1 MKCEKCNT
9 EHDGSFGSGRYC
21 SIKCAK
27 SRTFSEETKQK
38 KREANINTMH
48 KKKIEEPIKWA
59 EWCEKQRMNSLKHGP
74 RLSKE
79 RKAVYDAK
87 PWEELGK
94 DGKRR
99 RVIEEQKHAC
109 NLCGLSHW
117 RGNML
122 SLEIEHRDGNHF
134 NDLRENLEA
143 LCPNCHSLTETWRG
157 RNKDSRGKITDEL
170 LLDALQKTET
180 IRQALIVVGLSPRGK
195 NYARAKKLLTA
206 LAK

>member
-1 MKCEKCNT
+1 MKCEKCNA

-21 SIKCAK
+21 SKKCAM

-38 KREANINTMH
+38 KREASINRMH
-48 KKKIEEPIKWA
+48 KMKTEEPIKWA
-59 EWCEKQRMNSLKHGP
+59 EWCEKQRTNSLKHGP

-79 RKAVYDAK
+79 RKAAYDSK

-99 RVIEEQKHAC
+99 RVIDEQKHAC
-109 NLCGLSHW
+109 NLCGLSRW
-117 RGNML
+117 RGEKI
-122 SLEIEHRDGNHF
+122 SLEIEHKDGNHF

-157 RNKDSRGKITDEL
+157 RNKDSRGKVSDEFL
-170 LLDALQKTET
+170 LEALQKTET

-195 NYARAKKLLTA
+195 NYVRAKNLLAT
-206 LAK
+206 LSN